1 MLGSQALA
9 DSQTKG
15 SQQAAAAMLPSPEAP
30 ESESP
35 GKVFFR

>member
-1 MLGSQALA
+1 MLGSQAFA

-15 SQQAAAAMLPSPEAP
+15 SQQAAAAMLPSPEVF

-35 GKVFFR
+35 GELLFC